1 MSNAQKNPDCG
12 EVISKENE
20 ALKKRRAILFGES
33 AAADFD
39 NTRFGIALSGGGIRS
54 ATINLG
60 FLRTL
65 NEIGLLKRADYLST
79 VSGGGYTGAYLHA
92 TIKAIGSEA
101 ERSGSASNAQDCYD
115 QLFSQDHI
123 DHLRSR
129 GEYLIPGKGLKKTF
143 NRLVLVI
150 GYLSSLI
157 MSLVSPALLVLV
169 AFSIYGI
176 FSIFID
182 LNSSRFHVNLTKILL
197 PIGLTA
203 GGVLVIHYLLNRIK
217 IYGLNTSLWFH
228 RAETW
233 LLIACGLIVL
243 ALVIY
248 ALDIKYTG
256 DGSALGIYFVIGFA
270 AILAGYITNPNAS
283 SFHRFYRG
291 QLSEAFLKFAGKG
304 NHRNILLK
312 DLFVVPEAEN
322 TAQKKDVKFHDY
334 LNPYPLINTCLNL
347 QAAEDPKFQGTKT
360 NDYFLLSPFYCGA
373 KLTKYVATGDHPGY
387 SAMTLPA
394 ATTISAAALNPG
406 MGIYSNKVRSIFLA
420 LFNARLGYW
429 TWNPMTRFK
438 HIGGFPIVWWP
449 TYFFNELISNIG
461 TDKKMLNISDGGHIE
476 NLAVYELLRRKCRLI
491 IAVDAGEDARF
502 EFTDLEN
509 LTIRARNEL
518 GIVIRFF
525 EGQDPEDIIRPKASF
540 GYSRKRFAVAGLYK
554 IWEEFDLDTGGYSKE
569 DDHKIEVLVNYNHG
583 PDAADVPFEVYIKN
597 DQNPDEELLKKAE
610 AQTWERYLRENPDST
625 GIEKLRIGTFIYV
638 KSSVTAPMGKP
649 NIAPPKEE
657 KKPNLLQ
664 QLAQFWKKKPKK
676 EKDTESL
683 KYAIYKYKIY
693 HPAFPHEPTSDQFFD
708 EVQWEAYYQ
717 LGQHIAAD
725 VLEGCAA
732 YSSKKPESPDVR
744 LNEFIAHFEHAVP
757 PVPIPEAVVTL
768 PEVAVRGLDAV
779 EEIPKA
785 AEQAEGPLK
794 EADNYYKI

>member
-1 MSNAQKNPDCG
+1 MSKAQKVPDCSD
-12 EVISKENE
+12 VISKESE
-20 ALKKRRAILFGES
+20 ALKKRREILFGES
-33 AAADFD
+33 AADFD
-39 NTRFGIALSGGGIRS
+39 HTRFGIALSGGGIRS
-54 ATINLG
+54 ASINLG

-92 TIKAIGSEA
+92 TIKAIGSEVA
-101 ERSGSASNAQDCYD
+101 LSDRNPKAQDCYD
-115 QLFSQDHI
+115 QLFSKKHI

-129 GEYLIPGKGLKKTF
+129 GEYLIPGKGFKKSF

-157 MSLVSPALLVLV
+157 MSLVSPALLVLLAYSV
-169 AFSIYGI
+169 YGI

-182 LNSSRFHVNLTKILL
+182 LNSSRFEEHLTNILV
-197 PIGLTA
+197 PVGLAA

-228 RAETW
+228 RAETGI
-233 LLIACGLIVL
+233 LIASGLIVL
-243 ALVIY
+243 ALVVY
-248 ALDIKYTG
+248 ALDIRYTG
-256 DGSALGIYFVIGFA
+256 DGSALLTYFGIGLA
-270 AILAGYITNPNAS
+270 AIIAGYVTNPNAS

-312 DLFVVPEAEN
+312 DLFVVPDMEN
-322 TAQKKDVKFHDY
+322 TAKKEAVKFHDY

-387 SAMTLPA
+387 RSMTLPA

-429 TWNPMTRFK
+429 TWNPMKQFK
-438 HIGGFPIVWWP
+438 HIMGLPVVWWP

-491 IAVDAGEDARF
+491 IAVDAGEDARY
-502 EFTDLEN
+502 EFSDLEN
-509 LTIRARNEL
+509 LTIRSRNEL
-518 GIVIRFF
+518 GIEIRFF

-554 IWEEFDLDTGGYSKE
+554 IWEEFDLDTGGYSTGDNLKT
-569 DDHKIEVLVNYNHG
+569 EVLVNYNHG
-583 PDAADVPFEVYIKN
+583 FNAAEVPFEVYIKN
-597 DQNPDEELLKKAE
+597 EQNPDKELLEKAE
-610 AQTWERYLRENPDST
+610 AQAWERYLRENPDSA
-625 GIEKLRIGTFIYV
+625 GMEKLRIGTFIYV
-638 KSSVTAPMGKP
+638 KSSVTAPVGKP

-657 KKPNLLQ
+657 KKSGLLQ
-664 QLAQFWKKKPKK
+664 QLTRLWQKKPQK

-744 LNEFIAHFEHAVP
+744 LSELIAHFEHAVP
-757 PVPIPEAVVTL
+757 PVPMPEAVVKL
-768 PEVAVRGLDAV
+768 PEVAVRGLDQA

-785 AEQAEGPLK
+785 AEQVDGPLK
-794 EADNYYKI
+794 EGDDYYKI